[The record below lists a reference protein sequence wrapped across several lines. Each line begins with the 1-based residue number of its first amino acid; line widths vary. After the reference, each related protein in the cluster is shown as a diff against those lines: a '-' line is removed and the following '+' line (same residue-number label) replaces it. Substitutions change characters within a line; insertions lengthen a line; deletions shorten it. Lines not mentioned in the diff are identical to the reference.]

1 MTERL
6 IGLSSEAPGL
16 VAATLL
22 LTIALIFA
30 TFRVLRRPTIPDRV
44 IG

>member
-22 LTIALIFA
+22 LTIALSH
-30 TFRVLRRPTIPDRV
+30 LRHIPRSPQTDHP
-44 IG
+44 